1 MDEKLVEENIKQLFI
16 NLTTRYKK
24 ANTMNVGY
32 DTTTGE
38 NIVYVKVMLTS
49 KENDFMQ
56 EYLSERS
63 DTKQ

>member
-32 DTTTGE
+32 DNVTGE
-38 NIVYVKVMLTS
+38 NIVYVKVMITS

-56 EYLSERS
+56 QYLSERS
-63 DTKQ
+63 NTKQ